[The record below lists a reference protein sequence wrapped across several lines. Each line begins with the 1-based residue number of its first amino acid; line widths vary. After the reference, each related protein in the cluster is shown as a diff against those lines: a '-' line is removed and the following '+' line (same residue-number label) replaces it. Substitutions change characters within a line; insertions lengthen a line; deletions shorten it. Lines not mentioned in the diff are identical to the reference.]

1 VRALGDRR
9 QAAASRSPT
18 NATPADEDAGLV
30 LQAQAPSSD
39 GRGGGRFLDC
49 IHALGAKAPTGQQTE
64 TTPQEPTM
72 FVRQSL
78 AAVVTA
84 VAALTMLPG
93 CAVTRGQSTVGEY
106 IDDTAIT
113 TAVKARFVDS
123 TQVDA
128 SAISVETLDGT
139 VMLSG
144 FAKSQTERNMAE
156 SIARATKGVKSVKN
170 QLALR
175 G

>member
-1 VRALGDRR
+1 MSARH
-9 QAAASRSPT
+9 T
-18 NATPADEDAGLV
+18 
-30 LQAQAPSSD
+30 
-39 GRGGGRFLDC
+39 
-49 IHALGAKAPTGQQTE
+49 
-64 TTPQEPTM
+64 
-72 FVRQSL
+72 L

-93 CAVTRGQSTVGEY
+93 CAVTRGQSSVGAY
-106 IDDTAIT
+106 IDDTTIT

-128 SAISVETLDGT
+128 GAISVETLEGT

-144 FAKSQTERNMAE
+144 FAKSQAERDAAE

-170 QLALR
+170 QLVVR